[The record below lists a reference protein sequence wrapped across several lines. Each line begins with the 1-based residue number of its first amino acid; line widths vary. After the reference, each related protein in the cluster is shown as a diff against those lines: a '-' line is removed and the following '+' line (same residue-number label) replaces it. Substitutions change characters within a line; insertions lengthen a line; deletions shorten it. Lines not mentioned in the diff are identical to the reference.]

1 MQEKRDRE
9 VKKLKSNITPD
20 LVRAALGFVS
30 PLIARDEWAR
40 VAMAIKSEYP
50 DSTGFD
56 LFNEWSQGAGDAYH
70 ASDTRDTW
78 RSIKSAGRVG
88 VGTLIH
94 LAQQGGFEL
103 PKGDRQTSK
112 PDAAAAARLERE
124 RAERAAQ
131 EQARLA
137 AAHEQA
143 AEHAG
148 KQWAQGGETG
158 SSPYLARKGAQ
169 PYGVRFCDDGS
180 VLVPMRDAEGRL
192 WNVQRIAPE
201 RPIEGPEKRFIKGG
215 RKSGLWHMVGE
226 LGKPAAILIAE
237 GYATAASLHEAT
249 GKPVAVA
256 FDAGN
261 LAHVAKALRQLYPS
275 AALVMCGDDDQATQA
290 RTGQN
295 PGKAKASAAAKAVQ
309 GVAVFPCGLDDG
321 ASDFN
326 DMHQAQGLDAVR
338 QCVEQAMSDT
348 KADPASKAGSSGKGS
363 APAPDESGP
372 VWDRFI
378 VSDEGVFFLESDQ
391 DGRQK
396 APQWVCS
403 RLDVTARTR
412 DEDGQGW
419 GFLLEFADP
428 LGKVRTWAMPA
439 RMLAGD
445 GAEYRAALLNMG
457 LRIASGASAR
467 NRLGQYLQSRQP
479 EEVARCADR
488 VGWHGKS
495 YVLPRET
502 LGNDG
507 ERIVYQV
514 DGITDNPY
522 KQRGTLDAWRAGVA
536 TRCVGNDRLL
546 FAVSCAFAGT
556 LVRPSGVD
564 SGGFHLR
571 GDSSCGKTTA
581 LRVAASVW
589 GGLSYVQ
596 RWRTTDNALEAI
608 AGQHCDGLLILDE
621 LAQVDPK
628 AAGECAYMLANES
641 GKGRSTRTGQVR
653 TRLQWRLLFLSAG
666 EISLS
671 QHMAEGGKRSK
682 AGQELRM
689 ADIPAD
695 AGSGLGLFNALH
707 DHTSGA
713 VLSAYLV
720 KTCEVQHGTA
730 GRAWLGWLVDQVDTL
745 RDRTRDSIEQ
755 YAADWIPEA
764 ASGQVQRVGRRFAL
778 VAVAGELATE
788 AGLTGWEPGE
798 AARGVRACF
807 DAWLASRGG
816 IGNAEEAHMLRQVQR
831 LLAERGAGNFAWWH
845 RAADDRAPNPTERWG
860 FRRLVDEEGKPIKS
874 DSDHMREY
882 GERMTPADGEGV
894 SIEFFV
900 FDEVFKGRLSE
911 GFEPSAMARLLLKRG
926 HLVPESGGR
935 HLSRKERLP
944 GLGHARVYRIKASI
958 LADDLTEL

>member
-1 MQEKRDRE
+1 M
-9 VKKLKSNITPD
+9 STNITPD
-20 LVRAALGFVS
+20 LVRAALGFIS
-30 PLIARDEWAR
+30 PMLARDEWAR

-50 DSTGFD
+50 GNIGFD
-56 LFNEWSQGAGDAYH
+56 LFNEWSQGAGETYS
-70 ASDTRDTW
+70 ASSTRDTW
-78 RSIKSAGRVG
+78 RSIKGAGRVG
-88 VGTLIH
+88 IGTLIH

-103 PKGDRQTSK
+103 PKGDRQANR
-112 PDAAAAARLERE
+112 PDPAAAARLE
-124 RAERAAQ
+124 AEKRQRAAQ
-131 EQARLA
+131 EKARLA
-137 AAHEQA
+137 EAHEQA

-148 KQWAQGGETG
+148 NLWAQGSETG
-158 SSPYLARKGAQ
+158 SSPYLTRKGVQ
-169 PYGVRFCDDGS
+169 PYGVRFCSDGS
-180 VLVPMRDAEGRL
+180 VLVPLRDAEGQL

-201 RPIEGPEKRFIKGG
+201 RPTDAPEKRFIKGG
-215 RKSGLWHMVGE
+215 RKSGLWHM
-226 LGKPAAILIAE
+226 LGNLANAPTILLAE
-237 GYATAASLHEAT
+237 GYATAASLQEAT
-249 GKPVAVA
+249 GRPVAVA

-261 LAHVAKALRQLYPS
+261 LPNVAKALRAQYPE
-275 AALVMCGDDDQATQA
+275 ALLVICGDDDHDTEA

-295 PGKAKASAAAKAVQ
+295 PGKAKATAAAKSVH
-309 GVAVFPCGLDDG
+309 GVAVFPSDLQEGE
-321 ASDFN
+321 SDFN
-326 DMHQAQGLDAVR
+326 DMHQAQGLAAVR
-338 QCVEQAMSDT
+338 VCVEEGLKAWQAAASKPGRT
-348 KADPASKAGSSGKGS
+348 KATPAAEEAGG
-363 APAPDESGP
+363 PA
-372 VWDRFI
+372 WDRFH
-378 VSDEGVFFLESDQ
+378 VTDEGVFFLESDQ

-457 LRIASGASAR
+457 LRIASGANAR

-488 VGWHGKS
+488 VGWHGRA

-522 KQRGTLDAWRAGVA
+522 KQRGTLDAWRDGVA
-536 TRCVGNDRLL
+536 ALCAGNDRLL
-546 FAVSCAFAGT
+546 FTVSCAFAGA
-556 LVRPSGVD
+556 LVMPSGLN

-581 LRVAASVW
+581 LLAAASVW
-589 GGLSYVQ
+589 GSASFMQ
-596 RWRTTDNALEAI
+596 RWRATENSLEGLAS
-608 AGQHCDGLLILDE
+608 QRCDGLLILDE

-628 AAGECAYMLANES
+628 SAGEASYLLANEA
-641 GKGRSTRTGQVR
+641 GKSRSTRTGQVR
-653 TRLQWRLLFLSAG
+653 ASLRWRLLFLSSG

-682 AGQELRM
+682 AGQDLRM

-695 AGSGLGLFNALH
+695 VGAGYGLFNELH
-707 DHTSGA
+707 GQSSGA
-713 VLSAYLV
+713 GLSAYLM
-720 KTCEVQHGTA
+720 KACEAQHGTA
-730 GRAWLGWLVDQVDTL
+730 GRAWLAWLVDKVDTL
-745 RDRTRDSIEQ
+745 RERTRAGIEQ
-755 YAADWIPEA
+755 LAADWIPEA

-778 VAVAGELATE
+778 VAVAGELAAE
-788 AGLTGWEPGE
+788 AGLTGWAPGE
-798 AARGVRACF
+798 ATRGVRATF
-807 DAWLASRGG
+807 EAWLAGRGG
-816 IGNAEEAHMLRQVQR
+816 IGNAEERHMLRQVQR

-860 FRRLVDEEGKPIKS
+860 FRRLVDEQGKPIKS
-874 DSDHMREY
+874 DSDHMKEY
-882 GERMTPADGEGV
+882 GERMTPADGESTTV
-894 SIEFFV
+894 EYFV

-911 GFEPSAMARLLLKRG
+911 GFDSSAMARLLLKRG
-926 HLVPESGGR
+926 HLVPESGR
-935 HLSRKERLP
+935 QMTRKERLP
-944 GLGHARVYRIKASI
+944 GVGPARVYKIKASI
-958 LADDLTEL
+958 LADDLAEV

>member
-1 MQEKRDRE
+1 MKN
-9 VKKLKSNITPD
+9 NITPE
-20 LVRAALGFVS
+20 LVRAALGFIS
-30 PLIARDEWAR
+30 PMLPRDEWAR

-56 LFNEWSQGAGDAYH
+56 LFESWSQEAGEAYS
-70 ASDTRDTW
+70 ATDTRDTW
-78 RSIKSAGRVG
+78 RSIKGAGRVG
-88 VGTLIH
+88 IGTLIH
-94 LAQQGGFEL
+94 MAQQGGFEL
-103 PKGDRQTSK
+103 PKGERQK
-112 PDAAAAARLERE
+112 PAPADAARLEVE
-124 RAERAAQ
+124 KQQRAAQ
-131 EQARLA
+131 EKARLA
-137 AAHEQA
+137 HSHDQA

-148 KQWAQGGETG
+148 ILWAQGSEVG
-158 SSPYLARKGAQ
+158 SSPYLTRKGVQ
-169 PYGVRFCDDGS
+169 PHGVRFCSDGS
-180 VLVPMRDAEGRL
+180 VLVPLRDAEGRL

-201 RPIEGPEKRFIKGG
+201 RPKDTPEKRFIKGG
-215 RKSGLWHMVGE
+215 RKSGLWQM
-226 LGKPAAILIAE
+226 LGSLSNAPTILLAE

-249 GKPVAVA
+249 GRPVAVA

-261 LAHVAKALRQLYPS
+261 LLNVAKALRQLDPL
-275 AALVMCGDDDQATQA
+275 ALLVVCGDDDHDTET

-295 PGKAKASAAAKAVQ
+295 PGKAKATAAAKAVH
-309 GVAVFPCGLDDG
+309 GVAVFPSDLQEGET
-321 ASDFN
+321 DFN
-326 DMHQAQGLDAVR
+326 DMHHAQGLAAVR
-338 QCVEQAMSDT
+338 VCVEETLTTWQANV
-348 KADPASKAGSSGKGS
+348 SKAGSGKAS
-363 APAPDESGP
+363 KPASDAPGA
-372 VWDRFI
+372 VWDRFL
-378 VSDEGVFFLESDQ
+378 VNDEGVFFLESDQ
-391 DGRQK
+391 DGREK

-428 LGKVRTWAMPA
+428 LGKIRTWAMPA
-439 RMLAGD
+439 RMLAAD

-457 LRIASGASAR
+457 LRIASGANAR

-479 EEVARCADR
+479 DEVARCADR
-488 VGWHGKS
+488 VGWHGRA

-502 LGNDG
+502 LGSDG

-536 TRCVGNDRLL
+536 ALCADNDRLL
-546 FAVSCAFAGT
+546 FAVSCAFAGA

-589 GGLSYVQ
+589 GGFSYVQ

-653 TRLQWRLLFLSAG
+653 ARLQWRLLFLSAG

-695 AGSGLGLFNALH
+695 AGAGYGLFNELH
-707 DHTSGA
+707 DQSSGA

-720 KTCEVQHGTA
+720 KACEAQHGTA
-730 GRAWLGWLVDQVDTL
+730 GRAWLAWLVDQVDTL
-745 RDRTRDSIEQ
+745 RERTRSGIEQ
-755 YAADWIPEA
+755 LAADWIPEA

-778 VAVAGELATE
+778 VAVAGEMATE
-788 AGLTGWEPGE
+788 AGLTGWASGE
-798 AARGVRACF
+798 ATRGVRATF

-860 FRRLVDEEGKPIKS
+860 FRRLVDEQGKPIKS
-874 DSDHMREY
+874 DSDHMKEY
-882 GERMTPADGEGV
+882 GGRMTPADGESTSV
-894 SIEFFV
+894 EYFV
-900 FDEVFKGRLSE
+900 FDEVFRGRLSE
-911 GFEPSAMARLLLKRG
+911 GFDPNAMARLLLKRG
-926 HLVPESGGR
+926 HLVPESGR
-935 HLSRKERLP
+935 HMTRKERLP
-944 GLGHARVYRIKASI
+944 GVGPARVYKIKASI
-958 LADDLTEL
+958 LADDLAEV